1 MILYPP
7 HIPLNRVSELQ
18 PVQGVV
24 TAIEGATRGADG
36 LWRSFVGA
44 FTYTVAFNFGD
55 QTVVMDALTNPFNIF
70 PTGYPMICHT
80 PGLPVLGTRLDEF
93 YYLQFVEHR
102 DEEDCE

>member
-7 HIPLNRVSELQ
+7 HIPVDRVSELQ

-24 TAIEGATRGADG
+24 TKIVGAELHGDG
-36 LWRSFVGA
+36 LWRARIGA
-44 FTYTVAFNFGD
+44 FSYTVMFNLGH
-55 QTVVMDALTNPFNIF
+55 QTITVDGLTNPFNIW

-80 PGLPVLGTRLDEF
+80 PGLPVVGTRLDEF

-102 DEEDCE
+102 DEEECE